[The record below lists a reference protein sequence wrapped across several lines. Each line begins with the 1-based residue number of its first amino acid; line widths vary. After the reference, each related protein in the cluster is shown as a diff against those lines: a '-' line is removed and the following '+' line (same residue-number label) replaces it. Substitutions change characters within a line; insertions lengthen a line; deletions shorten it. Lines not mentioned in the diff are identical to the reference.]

1 MNKDM
6 CIICTNE
13 FALDTT
19 YIHCCSSVLE
29 IPETLTSLTH
39 LSCTGNTNITSIPHT
54 LVALQSFAGSMS
66 TIKTLPD
73 TCVNLEIIECF
84 DSALETIPDT
94 LVNLTLLYIPRSR
107 VKIIPDTLVN
117 LVHLQCYDNP
127 QLHTLPETLVN
138 LTDLYCDHL
147 FIPDTIPASGIRK
160 YNCTTIRMF
169 QKHCI
174 KRRIKRL
181 TLLQKM
187 HQDLIDHLI
196 EPMSQSTKTKK

>member
-1 MNKDM
+1 MNKHM

-13 FALDTT
+13 YTPDTT
-19 YIHCCSSVLE
+19 YIHCCNDVHE

-39 LSCTGNTNITSIPHT
+39 LSCTGNTNITSIPPT
-54 LVALQSFAGSMS
+54 LVALQRFSGSMS
-66 TIKTLPD
+66 MIKTVPG

-84 DSALETIPDT
+84 DSEFEIIPDT
-94 LVNLTLLYIPRSR
+94 LVNLTLLYIPKSR

-127 QLHTLPETLVN
+127 QLRTLPETLIH

-147 FIPDTIPASGIRK
+147 LVPNTIPASGVPK
-160 YNCTTIRMF
+160 YNCTTIRKF

-181 TLLQKM
+181 TMLQTL

-196 EPMSQSTKTKK
+196 EPMSHVRSS